1 MKLDMNF
8 IQLWS
13 ILDFLKAFM
22 NYSVHEFATNS
33 PLKQSSKT
41 NEAQKARKQA
51 DEADLESEYVEVAN
65 GSEVITKALWKSL
78 VSYEK
83 AFKYFFNASVTEV
96 NHIR

>member
-41 NEAQKARKQA
+41 NEAQKARKQG
-51 DEADLESEYVEVAN
+51 LYSKVEDN
-65 GSEVITKALWKSL
+65 
-78 VSYEK
+78 
-83 AFKYFFNASVTEV
+83 
-96 NHIR
+96 